1 MTQALES
8 SNVMPIAAPPPA
20 AAAAAMPNR
29 MASLAVAVR
38 AFAVDLLEAVDTRI
52 TKITADSI
60 GWLVEVEIFAPNPE
74 LTVSLRGGS
83 KAILERARYRFQLDQ
98 DLQLV
103 SLEPVEG

>member
-8 SNVMPIAAPPPA
+8 SNVMPIAAPA
-20 AAAAAMPNR
+20 GIAPNR
-29 MASLAVAVR
+29 MSRLAVAVR
-38 AFAVDLLEAVDTRI
+38 AYAADLLEAADTRI

-60 GWLVEVEIFAPNPE
+60 GWLVEVEVFVPNPE